1 MYSLLRSAYSMGL
14 VHPGLLAA
22 AFDICCVA
30 LDVANR
36 VISMQKRVDDED
48 QGGQSSWAHP

>member
-1 MYSLLRSAYSMGL
+1 MGL